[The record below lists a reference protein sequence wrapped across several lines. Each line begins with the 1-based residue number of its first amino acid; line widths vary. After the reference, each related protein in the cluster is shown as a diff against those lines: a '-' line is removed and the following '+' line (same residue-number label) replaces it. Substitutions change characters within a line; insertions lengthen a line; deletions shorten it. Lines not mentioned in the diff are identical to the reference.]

1 MKIYDISQEVFSS
14 RVYPGDPS
22 PSARRLSDMSA
33 GALYN
38 LTEFTMC
45 AHNGTHV
52 DAPSHF
58 IDGAK
63 TVDALDLSRLVGKAY
78 VAHFNG
84 ILTAIDANA
93 LLDKA
98 ENSSPEASKR
108 LLIKGDA
115 TVTEEAAKAM
125 IERGI
130 FLIGVESQ
138 SVGPIDAPMATHKL
152 LLGANVVL
160 LEGIQLTNVPEG
172 EYLLCAAPINLGGLD
187 GAPCRALLIEL

>member
-14 RVYPGDPS
+14 CVYPGDPS
-22 PSARRLSDMSA
+22 PSARKLSDMSA

-58 IDGAK
+58 IDGAE
-63 TVDALDLSRLVGKAY
+63 TVDALDLSHLVGKAY

-84 ILTAIDANA
+84 ILTATDANE

-98 ENSSPEASKR
+98 EKSSKDASKR

-115 TVTEEAAKAM
+115 TVTEEAAEAM

-152 LLGANVVL
+152 LLGAKVVL

-172 EYLLCAAPINLGGLD
+172 EFLLCAAPINLGGLD